1 MISAFVP
8 SLGARSP
15 SNVNSPWLYFNSTFI
30 VFAFSVHLKIHMPDI
45 VQKHRHVKTKY
56 IHVYH
61 PKVIHTDHSSL
72 QFLHARND
80 PNIGLINGGYPQP
93 LINYNKAQPE
103 LRITEEE
110 FLKWRQEQLRKA
122 ADQRT
127 RHQED
132 QQHNQEDEDKDNV
145 DANEAVDDEKYT
157 QDLFKKHKAN
167 KANSSTYQR
176 DAVKHRNHNYN
187 QDYEASNSD
196 KAYANYPN
204 RSTKKRKTPKP
215 SQAVH
220 HAAERPRK
228 TKPKPYGFVSQ
239 QFAEPSNVEL
249 KFSDPTDLDPTYYT
263 TLPKDQNGAASD
275 NQDEIYSGLLSARY
289 NKKTADKSRLLADI
303 NYNRKQQTKIFTNK
317 RAQ

>member
-1 MISAFVP
+1 
-8 SLGARSP
+8 
-15 SNVNSPWLYFNSTFI
+15 
-30 VFAFSVHLKIHMPDI
+30 MPDI
-45 VQKHRHVKTKY
+45 VQKHRHIKTKY

-61 PKVIHTDHSSL
+61 PKVIHSDHSSL

-80 PNIGLINGGYPQP
+80 PNIGLINGGYHQP
-93 LINYNKAQPE
+93 LINLNKARPE
-103 LRITEEE
+103 LRITEKE
-110 FLKWRQEQLRKA
+110 FLKWRQEQLKKA
-122 ADQRT
+122 EDERT
-127 RHQED
+127 RYQED
-132 QQHNQEDEDKDNV
+132 KNSQEAEDEENV
-145 DANEAVDDEKYT
+145 EENEAVDDEKYT
-157 QDLFKKHKAN
+157 EDLYKKHKAN

-196 KAYANYPN
+196 KSYANHPT

-215 SQAVH
+215 LQAVH
-220 HAAERPRK
+220 QAAERPRK

-239 QFAEPSNVEL
+239 QFAEPTNVEL
-249 KFSDPTDLDPTYYT
+249 KFSDPTALDPTYYS
-263 TLPKDQNGAASD
+263 TLPKDQTGVSTD

-303 NYNRKQQTKIFTNK
+303 NYNRKQQTKIFANR